1 MNLGIF
7 SGNLGRDPEMR
18 QTNNDSVLSFSIGV
32 KTGNRDTDQ
41 TMWVDCSMWGKRG
54 QAVQPYLR
62 KGSRVTVSGSLKLDT
77 YQDKATGAPKT
88 VLRLTV
94 QELDLPP
101 KSEGLPGRPAP
112 ARAAATADGFHND
125 ADLDI
130 PF

>member
-32 KTGNRDTDQ
+32 KTGNRDTDA

-77 YQDKATGAPKT
+77 YADKATGAPKT

-94 QELDLPP
+94 QDLDLPP
-101 KSEGLPGRPAP
+101 RSEAGAP
-112 ARAAATADGFHND
+112 ARQAAAAGAAPAGADD
-125 ADLDI
+125 MDDDI